1 MNTMTQE
8 RIDELKEIKEQ
19 VKLKNVDAV
28 AQLLLDTR
36 EHNFKTQEEVADLRR
51 LVTETL
57 ATYQAVQSKLNAMI
71 AITASGGGHG
81 EMGN

>member
-1 MNTMTQE
+1 MDTMSQE
-8 RIDELKEIKEQ
+8 RIDELNAIKEE
-19 VKLKNVDAV
+19 VKKKNVDAV

-36 EHNFKTQEEVADLRR
+36 EHNFKTQQEVQELRKM
-51 LVTETL
+51 VTETL
-57 ATYQAVQSKLNAMI
+57 AKYQDIQSKLNAMI